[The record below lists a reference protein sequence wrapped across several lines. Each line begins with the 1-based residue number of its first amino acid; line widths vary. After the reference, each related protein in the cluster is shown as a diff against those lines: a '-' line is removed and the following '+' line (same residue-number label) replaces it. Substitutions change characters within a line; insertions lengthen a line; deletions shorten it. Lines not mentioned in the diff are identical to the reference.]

1 MTLQLISVF
10 LSREAVF
17 LIISAIGAIHNV
29 FLVPAVLSSIIAV
42 TDVYLMDTSR
52 TYSTLSYKH
61 ITQY

>member
-52 TYSTLSYKH
+52 TYSTLGYK
-61 ITQY
+61 